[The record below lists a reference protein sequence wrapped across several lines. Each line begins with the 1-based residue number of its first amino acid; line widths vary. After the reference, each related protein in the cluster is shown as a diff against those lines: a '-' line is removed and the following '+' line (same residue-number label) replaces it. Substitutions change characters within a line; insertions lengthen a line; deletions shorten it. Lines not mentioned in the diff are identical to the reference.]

1 MGSTRLPAL
10 SFRRAVA
17 RFAGACVATL
27 CLAAVPAEGV
37 RTYLADLAVPGG
49 SLRLVLRL
57 TEDGDATI
65 DIPAQG
71 IERMALEVTGG
82 PGGALTMRIPV
93 PVPAFMDL
101 KEADGGLAGTFRQ
114 AAFGAPVT
122 FRRGEPT
129 KPQDPK
135 PPFPYAVRDV
145 EVRHPEGHA
154 LAGTLF
160 LPTGTSAGARVPG
173 VVFITGSGPQ
183 DRDESLMGHR
193 PFLVIADALARRGI
207 ASLRCDDRGVGRST
221 GNFAAATSADFAT
234 DAAAAF
240 QLLASV
246 PEVDPARVGFLGHSE
261 GGLVGPIAAEALEAR
276 AGRAGARPAFVV
288 LLAGPGVDGAAI
300 LKAQNEA
307 IFRAAGVGG
316 DALAQV
322 VAAHAACVD
331 AATAG
336 VPEDE
341 LRAKAAAMVEAQMRV
356 GGGAAAMDDAQRAK
370 IVDGVVA
377 QMRAPWMLAFMRLDP
392 AVALRQLRCPV
403 LALFGER
410 DLQVLPAQNEA
421 PVAAALRKAGV
432 PATVRTMPGL
442 NHLFQPAVR
451 GTIDEYASIDVT
463 IDPAV
468 LALVGDWILA
478 QPPRPPASR

>member
-1 MGSTRLPAL
+1 MGPTRLPAVIV
-10 SFRRAVA
+10 RRAVA
-17 RFAGACVATL
+17 CLAGACVAAL

-114 AAFGAPVT
+114 AAFSAPVA
-122 FRRGEPT
+122 FRPGDPA

-135 PPFPYAVRDV
+135 PPLPYAVRDV
-145 EVRHPEGHA
+145 EVRHPAGHV
-154 LAGTLF
+154 LAGTLVV
-160 LPTGTSAGARVPG
+160 PPGASASSRVPG

-183 DRDESLMGHR
+183 DRDEAIMGHR

-221 GNFAAATSADFAT
+221 GDFAAATSADFAT

-240 QLLASV
+240 DLLAAV
-246 PEVDPARVGFLGHSE
+246 PEVDPARVGFVGHSE
-261 GGLVGPIAAEALEAR
+261 GGIVGPIAAEVLEAR
-276 AGRAGARPAFVV
+276 GGASARPAFIV

-307 IFRAAGVGG
+307 IFRAGGVAG

-331 AATAG
+331 AAAAG
-336 VPEDE
+336 APADE
-341 LRAKAAAMVEAQMRV
+341 LRAKAAAMVEAQMRA
-356 GGGAAAMDDAQRAK
+356 GGDAAAVDDAQRAK

-392 AVALRQLRCPV
+392 ALALRRLRCPA

-410 DLQVLPAQNEA
+410 DLQVIPAQNEA
-421 PVAAALRKAGV
+421 PVAAALREAGV

-442 NHLFQPAVR
+442 NHLFQPAAR

-463 IDPAV
+463 VDPAV

>member
-1 MGSTRLPAL
+1 MGSTRVPA
-10 SFRRAVA
+10 FIVRRAA
-17 RFAGACVATL
+17 ACLAGACLAAL
-27 CLAAVPAEGV
+27 CLAAIPAEGV

-57 TEDGDATI
+57 TDGGDATI

-114 AAFGAPVT
+114 AAFSAPVS
-122 FRRGEPT
+122 FRPGEPT
-129 KPQDPK
+129 RPQDPK
-135 PPFPYAVRDV
+135 PPLPYTVREV
-145 EVRHPEGHA
+145 EVRHPAGHV
-154 LAGTLF
+154 LAGTLVV
-160 LPTGTSAGARVPG
+160 PPGASASARVPG

-207 ASLRCDDRGVGRST
+207 ASLRCDDRGTGKST

-234 DAAAAF
+234 DAAASF
-240 QLLASV
+240 DLLAGV

-261 GGLVGPIAAEALEAR
+261 GGIVGPMAAEALESR
-276 AGRAGARPAFVV
+276 AGRAGVRPAFVV

-307 IFRAAGVGG
+307 ILRAAGVGG
-316 DALAQV
+316 DELAQV

-331 AATAG
+331 AAAAG
-336 VPEDE
+336 VPVDE
-341 LRAKAAAMVEAQMRV
+341 LRAKAAAMVEAQMRA
-356 GGGAAAMDDAQRAK
+356 GGGAAAMDDAQRATV
-370 IVDGVVA
+370 VDGVVA

-392 AVALRQLRCPV
+392 AVALRRLRCPV

-410 DLQVLPAQNEA
+410 DLQVIPAQNEA
-421 PVAAALRKAGV
+421 PVAAALREAGV

-442 NHLFQPAVR
+442 NHLFQPAAR

-463 IDPAV
+463 VDPAV
-468 LALVGDWILA
+468 LAIVGDWILA

>member
-1 MGSTRLPAL
+1 MGPTRLPAV
-10 SFRRAVA
+10 FVRRAA
-17 RFAGACVATL
+17 ACLAGACVAAL

-114 AAFGAPVT
+114 AAFSAPVA
-122 FRRGEPT
+122 FRPGEPT

-145 EVRHPEGHA
+145 EVRHPAGHV
-154 LAGTLF
+154 LAGTLVV
-160 LPTGTSAGARVPG
+160 PPGASASSRVPG

-221 GNFAAATSADFAT
+221 GDFAAATSADFAT

-276 AGRAGARPAFVV
+276 AGRAEARPAFVV

-307 IFRAAGVGG
+307 IFRAAGVAG

-331 AATAG
+331 AASAG
-336 VPEDE
+336 VPEEE
-341 LRAKAAAMVEAQMRV
+341 LRAKASAMVEAQMRV

-370 IVDGVVA
+370 VVDGVVA

-392 AVALRQLRCPV
+392 AVALRRLRCPV

-410 DLQVLPAQNEA
+410 DLQVIPAQNEA
-421 PVAAALRKAGV
+421 PVAAALREAGV

-442 NHLFQPAVR
+442 NHLFQPAAR

-463 IDPAV
+463 VDPAV